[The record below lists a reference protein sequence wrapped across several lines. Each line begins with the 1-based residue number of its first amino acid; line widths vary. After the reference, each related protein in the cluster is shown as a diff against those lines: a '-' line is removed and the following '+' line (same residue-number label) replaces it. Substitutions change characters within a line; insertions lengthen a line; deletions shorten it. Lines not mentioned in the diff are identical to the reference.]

1 MRFTNLLTYLLT
13 YSSLVKLYYT
23 KMTIHPLF
31 TAHTIRPFCV
41 FIEAEWSIYQ
51 NVQYFIRSKKD
62 VFNLPQLDILYTSAM
77 KRYH

>member
-41 FIEAEWSIYQ
+41 FIEAE
-51 NVQYFIRSKKD
+51 
-62 VFNLPQLDILYTSAM
+62 
-77 KRYH
+77 